1 MKVKV
6 LVVILVVEI
15 VHMFDLY
22 LDPYKLLECI
32 SRFLQHPT
40 VLYNAIPL

>member
-1 MKVKV
+1 MKVIV

-22 LDPYKLLECI
+22 LDPYKLFECI
-32 SRFLQHPT
+32 FLQHPT
-40 VLYNAIPL
+40 VLYYAIPL